1 MKILRFLLIIS
12 FYFTLGIQNIIADEA
27 NKIKGLEI
35 FNETAACAGCH
46 TMKAAGAEG
55 NVGPNLDTV
64 DLTLES
70 VIDMVTHGLGVMP
83 AYGEDE
89 ILTAEEI
96 KTVSTYVVNSAGKWK
111 NL

>member
-12 FYFTLGIQNIIADEA
+12 FYFILGIQNIIADEA
-27 NKIKGLEI
+27 KMLKGLEI

-64 DLTLES
+64 DLTMES
-70 VIDMVTHGLGVMP
+70 VIDMVTYGLGVMP

-89 ILTAEEI
+89 ILTKEEI
-96 KTVSTYVVNSAGKWK
+96 NIVSFYVVNSAGK
-111 NL
+111 

>member
-1 MKILRFLLIIS
+1 MKILRFLLIIL
-12 FYFTLGIQNIIADEA
+12 FYFTLSIQNLIADEA
-27 NKIKGLEI
+27 KMLKGLEI

-70 VIDMVTHGLGVMP
+70 VVDMVTHGLGVMP
-83 AYGEDE
+83 AYGEEE
-89 ILTAEEI
+89 ILTKEEI
-96 KTVSTYVVNSAGKWK
+96 EIVSYFVANSAGK
-111 NL
+111 

>member
-1 MKILRFLLIIS
+1 MKILRFLLIIL
-12 FYFTLGIQNIIADEA
+12 FYFTLGIQNLVADDP
-27 NKIKGLEI
+27 KMLKGLEI

-55 NVGPNLDTV
+55 NVGPTLDTV

-70 VIDMVTHGLGVMP
+70 VVDMVTHGLGVMP

-89 ILTAEEI
+89 ILTPEEI
-96 KTVSTYVVNSAGKWK
+96 EIVSTYVVNSAGK
-111 NL
+111 

>member
-1 MKILRFLLIIS
+1 MKILRFLLIIL
-12 FYFTLGIQNIIADEA
+12 FYFTLNIQNIIADES
-27 NKIKGLEI
+27 KMIKGLEI

-55 NVGPNLDTV
+55 NVGPNLDTI

-70 VIDMVTHGLGVMP
+70 VVDMVTYGLGVMP

-89 ILTAEEI
+89 ILTKEEI
-96 KTVSTYVVNSAGKWK
+96 DIVSFYVVNSACK
-111 NL
+111 

>member
-12 FYFTLGIQNIIADEA
+12 FYFILVIQNIIADDA
-27 NKIKGLEI
+27 KMLIGLEI

-55 NVGPNLDTV
+55 DVGPNLDTV

-70 VIDMVTHGLGVMP
+70 VIDMVTHGLGVMT

-96 KTVSTYVVNSAGKWK
+96 KTVSTYVVNSAGK
-111 NL
+111 

>member
-1 MKILRFLLIIS
+1 MKILRFLLIIL
-12 FYFTLGIQNIIADEA
+12 FYFSLSIQNLIADEA
-27 NKIKGLEI
+27 KMLKGLEI

-70 VIDMVTHGLGVMP
+70 VVDMVTHGLGVMP

-89 ILTAEEI
+89 ILTPEEI
-96 KTVSTYVVNSAGKWK
+96 EIVSAYVVNSAGK
-111 NL
+111 

>member
-1 MKILRFLLIIS
+1 ML
-12 FYFTLGIQNIIADEA
+12 
-27 NKIKGLEI
+27 KGREI

-46 TMKAAGAEG
+46 TLKAAGAEG

-70 VIDMVTHGLGVMP
+70 VVDMVTHGLGVMP

-89 ILTAEEI
+89 ILTPEEI
-96 KTVSTYVVNSAGKWK
+96 EIVSAYVVNSEGK
-111 NL
+111 

>member
-1 MKILRFLLIIS
+1 MKILRFLLIII
-12 FYFTLGIQNIIADEA
+12 FYFTLSIQNLIADEA
-27 NKIKGLEI
+27 KMLKGLEI

-70 VIDMVTHGLGVMP
+70 VVDMVTHGLGVMP

-89 ILTAEEI
+89 ILTPEEI
-96 KTVSTYVVNSAGKWK
+96 EIVSAYVVNSAGK
-111 NL
+111 

>member
-1 MKILRFLLIIS
+1 MKILRFLLIILS
-12 FYFTLGIQNIIADEA
+12 YFTLSIQNLIADEA
-27 NKIKGLEI
+27 KMLKGLEI

-70 VIDMVTHGLGVMP
+70 VVDMVTHGLGVMP

-89 ILTAEEI
+89 ILTKEQI
-96 KTVSTYVVNSAGKWK
+96 DIVSFYVVSSVGK
-111 NL
+111 

>member
-1 MKILRFLLIIS
+1 MKILRFLLIIL
-12 FYFTLGIQNIIADEA
+12 FYFTLSIQNLIADEA
-27 NKIKGLEI
+27 KMLKGLEI

-55 NVGPNLDTV
+55 NVVPNLDTV

-70 VIDMVTHGLGVMP
+70 VVDMVTHGLGVMP

-89 ILTAEEI
+89 ILTPEEI
-96 KTVSTYVVNSAGKWK
+96 EIVSRYVVNSAGK
-111 NL
+111 

>member
-1 MKILRFLLIIS
+1 MKILRFLLIIL
-12 FYFTLGIQNIIADEA
+12 FYFTLNIQNIIADES
-27 NKIKGLEI
+27 KMIKGLEI

-55 NVGPNLDTV
+55 NVGPNLDTI

-70 VIDMVTHGLGVMP
+70 VVDMVTYGLGVMP

-89 ILTAEEI
+89 ILTKEEI
-96 KTVSTYVVNSAGKWK
+96 AIVSFYVANSVQK
-111 NL
+111 

>member
-1 MKILRFLLIIS
+1 MNILRFLLIIL
-12 FYFTLGIQNIIADEA
+12 FYFSLSIQNLIADEA
-27 NKIKGLEI
+27 KMLKGLEI

-70 VIDMVTHGLGVMP
+70 VVDMVTHGLGVMP

-89 ILTAEEI
+89 ILTPEEI
-96 KTVSTYVVNSAGKWK
+96 EIVSAYVVNSAGK
-111 NL
+111 